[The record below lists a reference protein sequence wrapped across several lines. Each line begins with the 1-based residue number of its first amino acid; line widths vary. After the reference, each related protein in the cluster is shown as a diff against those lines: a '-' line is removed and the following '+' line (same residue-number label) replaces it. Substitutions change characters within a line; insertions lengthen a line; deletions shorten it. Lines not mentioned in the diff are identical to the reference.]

1 MVSWYS
7 TLVVDAIQG
16 EVENLSDAKIM
27 GRVMLTV
34 YLSMLDVTRMKCN

>member
-16 EVENLSDAKIM
+16 AVENLSDAKIM

-34 YLSMLDVTRMKCN
+34 YLSMLDVTHMKCN